1 MDISNNHHTFHN
13 IPANAMD
20 KASER
25 KRFEN
30 EFEKNTAE
38 LAIEEQ
44 VTAPK
49 EVEEDLLK
57 KIHHLKTQLL
67 MAPRTVS
74 EATVDLLNQ
83 KIMSL
88 IKLINQTNSPE
99 TKTALTEIFSSIE
112 TPLFKQQVA
121 LINRHL
127 NKA

>member
-1 MDISNNHHTFHN
+1 
-13 IPANAMD
+13 
-20 KASER
+20 
-25 KRFEN
+25 
-30 EFEKNTAE
+30 
-38 LAIEEQ
+38 
-44 VTAPK
+44 
-49 EVEEDLLK
+49 
-57 KIHHLKTQLL
+57 